1 MTNFWSLATEALSR
15 SDEGNMA
22 TTSQCRGR
30 RGAPQHGSA
39 LSPQCL
45 KDWELLPQI
54 IKLCLEIC
62 PIYNGYSIYVPCVKE
77 TIILTLVTTR
87 RQTLC
92 RIIVMSIGTTSV
104 GLCSKGDVGFNFK
117 YSKERRE
124 GIYSQRVG
132 WVSGGNNGWKITK
145 RKYQG

>member
-1 MTNFWSLATEALSR
+1 M
-15 SDEGNMA
+15 
-22 TTSQCRGR
+22 
-30 RGAPQHGSA
+30 
-39 LSPQCL
+39 
-45 KDWELLPQI
+45 
-54 IKLCLEIC
+54 
-62 PIYNGYSIYVPCVKE
+62 PCVKE
-77 TIILTLVTTR
+77 TIILTLVTTT

-132 WVSGGNNGWKITK
+132 WGSGGTMDGKLLKGNVRDKKILAK
-145 RKYQG
+145 SSQEDSCYR